1 MAADATPDPHEVL
14 RFWREAGPAA
24 WFRKDED
31 FDRRFREC
39 FHEAHFA
46 AARRALDAWAD
57 ASADSALALVLLL
70 DQYPRNAFRGTGHMY
85 ATDPLARHFAA
96 RLVERGFDRQIDP
109 ALRLFCYL
117 PFTHSEAMADQD
129 LSLALHTALGAESAD
144 HARGHRDIILRFGR
158 FPHRNALLGRAT
170 TAEEQ
175 AFLDQG
181 GFAG

>member
-31 FDRRFREC
+31 FDRRFRER

-109 ALRLFCYL
+109 AMRLFCYL

-129 LSLALHTALGAESAD
+129 RSLALHTALGAESAE
-144 HARGHRDIILRFGR
+144 HARGHRDIIRRFGR